1 MLVCNFSELNRYN
14 DMEQN
19 KEIKPMLIG
28 DSEAG
33 LSASVLA
40 VLSERGISA
49 KDVIILDSSDIKDV
63 EKFKEKMNSIPGGKV
78 VLIEDINLIIE
89 QDSPEKSFVI
99 ENPLKNIDPIMA
111 RPNIDW
117 YNKKDFG
124 GHKSGRNQ
132 KLRRR

>member
-1 MLVCNFSELNRYN
+1 MKQ
-14 DMEQN
+14 D
-19 KEIKPMLIG
+19 KEIKPILIVG
-28 DSEAG
+28 SGAELG
-33 LSASVLA
+33 ASVLA

-49 KDVIILDSSDIKDV
+49 KDVIVLNSGDIKDV

-89 QDSPEKSFVI
+89 QDSPKKVFTI

-117 YNKKDFG
+117 YIKKDFG
-124 GHKSGRNQ
+124 GHKSSRNQ

>member
-1 MLVCNFSELNRYN
+1 MKQ
-14 DMEQN
+14 D

-28 DSEAG
+28 DSGAG

-49 KDVIILDSSDIKDV
+49 KDVVVFNSSDIKDV
-63 EKFKEKMNSIPGGKV
+63 EIFKEKINSIPGGKV
-78 VLIEDINLIIE
+78 ILIEDINLIIE

-99 ENPLKNIDPIMA
+99 ENPLKNIDQIMT

-117 YNKKDFG
+117 YIKKDFG
-124 GHKSGRNQ
+124 GHKSSRNQ

>member
-1 MLVCNFSELNRYN
+1 MKQ
-14 DMEQN
+14 D
-19 KEIKPMLIG
+19 KEIKPMLIE
-28 DSEAG
+28 DSGAG

-49 KDVIILDSSDIKDV
+49 KDVVVFNSSDIKDV
-63 EKFKEKMNSIPGGKV
+63 EIFKEKINSIPGGKV
-78 VLIEDINLIIE
+78 ILIEDINLIIE

-99 ENPLKNIDPIMA
+99 ENPLKNIEPLMA

-117 YNKKDFG
+117 YIKKDFG
-124 GHKSGRNQ
+124 GHKSSRNQ